1 MINEL
6 GKPLTKDDLELRVGT
21 CSAKGFSLLLYKT
34 ARTDV
39 NRLNE
44 VCGLGWSNNHKV
56 DTKGSVTCSIKV
68 YDKDLGLWVE
78 REDTGTESN
87 TEKEKGS
94 YSDSFKRAGFRFGIG
109 IELYKS
115 PFIWVKGR
123 VKDSGRKDKY
133 QKPVYVPD
141 FFTSSLKITDYEVKD
156 GVPHLTIKLNNDVL
170 FSNMGNKVSKAEVK
184 HEHVTLDWKVIED
197 RINKAVNSNAKLETI
212 IDTFD
217 SDYGSLSKG
226 AIAKIKEIHF
236 NIVDLKKYHPLEDES
251 AGDR

>member
-6 GKPLTKDDLELRVGT
+6 CKPLTKDDIELRVGT

-44 VCGLGWSNNHKV
+44 VCGLGWSNSHKV
-56 DTKGSVTCSIKV
+56 DTKGNVTCSIRV

-115 PFIWVKGR
+115 PFIWVQGRTKKNDKG
-123 VKDSGRKDKY
+123 K
-133 QKPVYVPD
+133 YVPD
-141 FFTSSLKITDYEVKD
+141 FFTSNLKITDYDVKD
-156 GVPHLTIKLNNDVL
+156 GVPNLTIKLNNDVL
-170 FSNMGNKVSKAEVK
+170 FSNMGANVTKSEPKAK
-184 HEHVTLDWKVIED
+184 YTTLDWKAVEK
-197 RINKAVNSNAKLETI
+197 RINKAVNSNVKLETI
-212 IDTFD
+212 INTFV
-217 SDYGSLSKG
+217 SDYGNLSKG
-226 AIAKIKEIHF
+226 AIEKIKEIHS
-236 NIVDLKKYHPLEDES
+236 NIIDDRQYHPSEDEPY
-251 AGDR
+251 GDR